1 MMPGIAQANDDM
13 SGMNALPCNP
23 TPRMPRSTMN
33 AARARY
39 PMSSSS
45 VRNRNSRQICGS
57 KMITLPTPAITPSTM
72 RSESMLAPSNPA
84 TWPPNQPVPASIQ
97 SMNGPAQ
104 V

>member
-23 TPRMPRSTMN
+23 TPRMPRSTIN

-45 VRNRNSRQICGS
+45 VRNRNSRQICGR
-57 KMITLPTPAITPSTM
+57 KMITLPTPAITPSTA
-72 RSESMLAPSNPA
+72 RSVSIPSPSVAA
-84 TWPPNQPVPASIQ
+84 TPMPIQPVPAAIQ
-97 SMNGPAQ
+97 SMNGPAH